1 LRGLAALDGSTI
13 IPATQ
18 TGVRIKVL
26 AAHIILTVY
35 GFWLPNDPRGSWSD
49 FVAAWEL
56 LRFGKATKIATR
68 ESVAHVHHDRN
79 LRREA
84 KQALKYPPVLLTGLQ
99 ARAVARGFARAIDEG
114 AYPVHACS
122 ILEDHAHLVVGAHA
136 RMYEQIVSHLRSRA
150 TSELRAECRH
160 PFAQYEYRDGR
171 VPSFWAEGF
180 WKVYCSD
187 LAHLSNAISYVE
199 RNPLREGKP
208 PQTWSF
214 VIPYPDLP
222 QNK

>member
-1 LRGLAALDGSTI
+1 MT
-13 IPATQ
+13 
-18 TGVRIKVL
+18 IKVL

-35 GFWLPNDPRGSWSD
+35 GFWLPNDPRGSWSA

-56 LRFGKATKIATR
+56 LRFGKATKVDTR
-68 ESVAHVHHDRN
+68 QSVAYVRHDRN
-79 LRREA
+79 QRLQA
-84 KQALKYPPVLLTGLQ
+84 KQALKYPPILLTGIQ
-99 ARAVARGFARAIDEG
+99 ARAVARGFARALEEG

-122 ILEDHAHLVVGAHA
+122 ILEDHVHLVVGAHA

-150 TSELRAECRH
+150 TSELRAERLH
-160 PFAQYEYRDGR
+160 PFGEYEYRDGR

-187 LAHLSNAISYVE
+187 SAHISNAITYVE
-199 RNPLREGKP
+199 GNPIREGKR

-214 VIPYPDLP
+214 VTPYPGLP
-222 QNK
+222 QISERDPNNVH